1 MNKNKKD
8 QLYTEPLPDIT
19 GFVFDEKVAEVF
31 PDMINRSVPGYATII
46 DMIGLLALEYAR
58 PDSVCYDLGCSLGA
72 ATIAIQRA
80 TRDRGCR
87 VVAIDNSEAML
98 QRFREQARD
107 SLDRI
112 ELVNSDISAWHY
124 ENASFVTLNFTL
136 QFLSP
141 AARLPLLEKLH
152 AAMLPGAC
160 LVLSE
165 KVVFDDGDEDRFH
178 DRLHTLFKR
187 ANGYSELEISQ
198 KRAALENVLI
208 RDSIDTHKRRL
219 HEAGFNRV
227 YCWFQCFNFIS
238 LVAFRD

>member
-1 MNKNKKD
+1 VNESKKD
-8 QLYTEPLPDIT
+8 ELYTEPLQDVT
-19 GFVFDEKVAEVF
+19 GFVFDKKVAEVF

-46 DMIGLLALEYAR
+46 DMIGLLASEYAQTG
-58 PDSVCYDLGCSLGA
+58 SACYDLGCSLGA
-72 ATIAIQRA
+72 ATMAIQRA
-80 TRDRGCR
+80 TANRDCR
-87 VVAIDNSEAML
+87 IIAIDNSAAML
-98 QRFREQARD
+98 QRFRDQDAD

-112 ELVNSDISAWHY
+112 ELVESDISAWHY

-136 QFLSP
+136 QFLAP
-141 AARLPLLEKLH
+141 PARLPLLQKLYD
-152 AAMLPGAC
+152 AMLPGAC

-165 KVVFDDGDEDRFH
+165 KIVFDDGDEDRFH

-208 RDSIDTHKRRL
+208 RDSIDTHKQRL
-219 HEAGFNRV
+219 RDAGFSRV